1 MAVRG
6 ERDRTAIPDPATK
19 HITSVSPVA
28 LVDELRIRWVV
39 DEGKWGDC
47 KSWWWSVH
55 RMALTA
61 PTVTRPFARR
71 GTSPTL

>member
-6 ERDRTAIPDPATK
+6 ERNKTAIPYPATK

-39 DEGKWGDC
+39 DEGK
-47 KSWWWSVH
+47 
-55 RMALTA
+55 
-61 PTVTRPFARR
+61 
-71 GTSPTL
+71 